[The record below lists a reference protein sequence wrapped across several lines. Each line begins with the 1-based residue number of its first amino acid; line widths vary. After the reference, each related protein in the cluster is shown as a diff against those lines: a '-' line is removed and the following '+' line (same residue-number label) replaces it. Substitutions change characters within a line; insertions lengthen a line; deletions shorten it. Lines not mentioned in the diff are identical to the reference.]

1 MWYGYDFGNLREDYN
16 SLQEEDCTHEEDILP
31 VYVVRKQLDI
41 TEWKHNFM
49 RSYGLTFGNLNN
61 SDLKNVVFELL
72 LLVFMDTC
80 SISDDDENGTE
91 SRSYFL
97 FYVYV
102 YVNHPDSAAF
112 CLSFWRKE
120 NSTN

>member
-1 MWYGYDFGNLREDYN
+1 MNWLRNLN
-16 SLQEEDCTHEEDILP
+16 SIYE
-31 VYVVRKQLDI
+31 
-41 TEWKHNFM
+41 TERTCDM
-49 RSYGLTFGNLNN
+49 DMIFGNLNN
-61 SDLKNVVFELL
+61 SDLKNVIFEFL

-102 YVNHPDSAAF
+102 YVNHPESAAF
-112 CLSFWRKE
+112 CLSF
-120 NSTN
+120 